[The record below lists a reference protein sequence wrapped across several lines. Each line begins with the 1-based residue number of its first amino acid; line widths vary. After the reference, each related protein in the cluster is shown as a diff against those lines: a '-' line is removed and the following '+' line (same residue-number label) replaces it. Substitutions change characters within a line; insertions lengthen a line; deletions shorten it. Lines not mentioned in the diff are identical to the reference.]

1 MDLISTR
8 AIDITKFAL
17 DGLMTRQKAIT
28 ANTANIMTPGYVRKE
43 VNFENQ
49 LKQMVEKDDLKIYIK
64 EQNSIKYN
72 PSSIEEV
79 TGFGQP
85 QSMTIQKANY
95 LQSEIYSKFE
105 PQITD
110 DTMSGAAE
118 DGNNVVLEKEMMD
131 MAKVGTQYTILST
144 LQQRAFKGIAEVI
157 KGQ

>member
-17 DGLMTRQKAIT
+17 DGLMERQKAIT

-43 VNFENQ
+43 VSFENQ
-49 LKQMVEKDDLKIYIK
+49 LKEMVEKDDLRTYIK

-72 PSSIEEV
+72 PSSIDEV
-79 TGFGQP
+79 TSFGQP
-85 QSMTIQKANY
+85 QNLTIQKANY
-95 LQSEIYSKFE
+95 LQSDIYSRFE

-110 DTMSGAAE
+110 DTMSGAAQ

-131 MAKVGTQYTILST
+131 MAKVGTQYTILSN
-144 LQQRAFKGIAEVI
+144 LEQRALKNVLDVI